1 MTKFNALFAATLL
14 VALPACTSTDRGWD
28 STEADCGEADSDVP
42 LLDDQEALD
51 DEEAVDDDEGPELAE
66 ADFDSFDSPL
76 FSVSFLGSG
85 APGSFTLEDAI
96 SQPGGDASD
105 WVEFT
110 TPAYQNDQTDITFD
124 LICDG
129 TQGATAQVYSL
140 EYGLEPL
147 LGARVR
153 CGEVDD
159 IYLDTKTDYL
169 VRVHYDSSE
178 DEEFDAWSLEISR

>member
-14 VALPACTSTDRGWD
+14 FALPACTVTGESPN
-28 STEADCGEADSDVP
+28 SVEAEEPVP
-42 LLDDQEALD
+42 GLDDQEAAE
-51 DEEAVDDDEGPELAE
+51 DEEALDDDEGPELAE
-66 ADFDSFDSPL
+66 ADFDSFDDPL
-76 FSVSFLGSG
+76 YSVSFLGSG
-85 APGSFTLEDAI
+85 APDSFTLEDAI

-105 WVEFT
+105 WVAFI
-110 TPAYQNDQTDITFD
+110 TPAYQNDQTYITLD

-147 LGARVR
+147 VGAAVR

-159 IYLDTKTDYL
+159 IYLDTNTDYL
-169 VRVHYDSSE
+169 VRVHYDASE